1 MKHCKLIVL
10 CISSI
15 AIVICAVMIIR
26 INVLYPNAEVISYS
40 PSFVMVIEELCASN
54 GAFPIINNDNP
65 SQQSINVLPG
75 EERQL
80 VLKSML
86 STSMLKYENFD
97 KIESSTMTLVYSFY
111 PYRRKLVFDKR

>member
-1 MKHCKLIVL
+1 
-10 CISSI
+10 
-15 AIVICAVMIIR
+15 MINESMLAYQYEENDIEKFKNSDNGNLEMR
-26 INVLYPNAEVISYS
+26 FQINTDE
-40 PSFVMVIEELCASN
+40 
-54 GAFPIINNDNP
+54 
-65 SQQSINVLPG
+65 